1 MSQQNKSQN
10 RIYHEVKNTGF
21 EFSFNKDFVFLFHP
35 QFFHIGELLNS
46 LPGGCFSHSPKL
58 SILRQ

>member
-21 EFSFNKDFVFLFHP
+21 EFSFNKDLSTNSVS
-35 QFFHIGELLNS
+35 FFS
-46 LPGGCFSHSPKL
+46 
-58 SILRQ
+58 